1 MRAIYNGM
9 PGAQPACHHPRMK
22 LATYQDGSRDGQLV
36 VVSDDLTQA
45 HHASGIATRL
55 QQVLDD
61 WTFLAPQLQDL
72 ARTLASGKARHAF
85 PFDPRLCMAPL
96 PRAYRLVDAQGPD
109 APLPPPLGAELAGDA
124 LDGPHRAIPADGA
137 ETTLALAVRPV
148 LALGDLPCGAADGQ
162 ARDGVRLVLL
172 AHHWQQRQGLDG
184 PLWRSSMAFAPVAV
198 TPDALGRAW
207 QRGRLSLSLR
217 STVAD
222 QAEPPSDLVAVDI
235 AATVAELARAR
246 AVRSGTLLALP
257 GLAWRGLGAAQQV
270 ESDACDALGQS
281 VFGAL
286 VQARRED

>member
-1 MRAIYNGM
+1 
-9 PGAQPACHHPRMK
+9 MK

-61 WTFLAPQLQDL
+61 WTFLAPQLEDL
-72 ARTLASGKARHAF
+72 ARTLQSGKARHAF
-85 PFDPRLCMAPL
+85 AFDPRLCMAPL
-96 PRAYRLVDAQGPD
+96 PRAYRLVDGLVPD
-109 APLPPPLGAELAGDA
+109 AALLGAELAGDA
-124 LDGPHRAIPADGA
+124 LEGPHRAIPAGGA
-137 ETTLALAVRPV
+137 DTAVAVRPVLV

-172 AHHWQQRQGLDG
+172 AHHWQQRKGPDG
-184 PLWRSSMAFAPVAV
+184 PLQMSSMAFAPVAV
-198 TPDALGRAW
+198 TPEALGRVW

-217 STVAD
+217 STVD
-222 QAEPPSDLVAVDI
+222 GRAEPPIDLCATDI
-235 AATVAELARAR
+235 AAPVAELARAR

-257 GLAWRGLGAAQQV
+257 GLAWRGLGAVQQV
-270 ESDACDALGQS
+270 ESDAWDAQGQS

-286 VQARRED
+286 VQAHRED

>member
-1 MRAIYNGM
+1 
-9 PGAQPACHHPRMK
+9 MK

-61 WTFLAPQLQDL
+61 WTFLAPQLHDL
-72 ARTLASGKARHAF
+72 ARTLQSGKARHAF

-96 PRAYRLVDAQGPD
+96 PRAYRLVDGQAPD
-109 APLPPPLGAELAGDA
+109 TVPPLGADLSGDA
-124 LDGPHRAIPADGA
+124 LEGPHRAIPAQGA
-137 ETTLALAVRPV
+137 DTAVAVRAV

-162 ARDGVRLVLL
+162 ARDAVRLVLL
-172 AHHWQQRQGLDG
+172 AHHWRQRLDG
-184 PLWRSSMAFAPVAV
+184 VLRASSLAFAPVAV
-198 TPDALGRAW
+198 TPDALGLAW

-217 STVAD
+217 STVD
-222 QAEPPSDLVAVDI
+222 GQAESPIDLCATDL
-235 AATVAELARAR
+235 AASVAELARAR
-246 AVRSGTLLALP
+246 AVRSGTLLALQGP
-257 GLAWRGLGAAQQV
+257 VWRALGSAQQV
-270 ESDACDALGQS
+270 ETDAWDEQGQS

>member
-1 MRAIYNGM
+1 
-9 PGAQPACHHPRMK
+9 MK

-72 ARTLASGKARHAF
+72 AHTLQSGKARHAF

-96 PRAYRLVDAQGPD
+96 PRAYRLVDAQAPTTAPTMPPD
-109 APLPPPLGAELAGDA
+109 TPLGADLAGDA
-124 LDGPHRAIPADGA
+124 LAGPRHALGA
-137 ETTLALAVRPV
+137 GTEMGVRLV
-148 LALGDLPCGAADGQ
+148 LALGDVPRGAAADQ

-172 AHHWQQRQGLDG
+172 AHHWQHWQDG
-184 PLWRSSMAFAPVAV
+184 VLRASSLACAPVAV
-198 TPDALGRAW
+198 TLDGLGRVW

-217 STVAD
+217 SVVEG
-222 QAEPPSDLVAVDI
+222 QAEPPVALS
-235 AATVAELARAR
+235 AADVGGWVAGLARAR
-246 AVRSGTLLALP
+246 AVTSGTLLALP
-257 GLAWRGLGAAQQV
+257 GLPHRTLGAARQIETEAWDDQ
-270 ESDACDALGQS
+270 GQP

-286 VQARRED
+286 VQARPPTPDRP